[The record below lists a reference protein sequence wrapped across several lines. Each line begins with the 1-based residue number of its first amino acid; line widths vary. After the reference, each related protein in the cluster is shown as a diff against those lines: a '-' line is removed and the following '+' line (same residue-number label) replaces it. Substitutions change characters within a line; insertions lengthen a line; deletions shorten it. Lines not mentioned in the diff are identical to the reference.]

1 MANPGGVG
9 TKFVSVNLNKSYG
22 QASHHHPPYNSSY
35 GQAAASRVRPGSHGS
50 GGGGGMVVLSR
61 PRSSQKAGPKLSVPP
76 PLNLPSLRKEHE
88 RFDLSGSGGGSV
100 GGNASGS
107 GSRPTSSGMGWT
119 KPGTIALQEKD
130 GSGDAFGRSG
140 VDNTQ
145 LVDGIDQSVHAIDG
159 VTMGSSVYMPPS
171 ARLGGVGLPVSASA
185 RAFVLPVEKA
195 MVLRGEDFP
204 SLQAA
209 LPATSGPAQKQK
221 DSSHQK
227 QKHVVGEELSDEQRE
242 SSHSNS
248 LVHMRPQGQTS
259 HQTVRNGL
267 NQSVGEGHGL
277 RSSHLAEPARKLEE
291 YFPGPLPL
299 VRLNPRSDWA
309 DDERDTGHGFADRN
323 REHGFSKS
331 EAYWDREFDMPR
343 SSVLPHKPPHNLFE
357 RWGQRDNETGKGSSG
372 EVPKADQYRRDVKT
386 PSREGKEGN
395 SWRSSPLAKDG
406 FNVQE
411 VVNDR
416 NGVDARPTG
425 LNREMGKDNKYIP
438 PSFGDNVRDGGMT
451 GNRDS
456 AFGRRDMGHGQEGRQ
471 QWNPTLES
479 FSSRGAE
486 RNTRDRYGSE
496 QSNRYRVDS
505 YQNNSVSK
513 SSFSSGTKGLPMND
527 PILNFGR
534 EKRAFSK
541 SGPYVE
547 DPFLKDFG
555 STGFVE
561 QDPFSGGLVGVIK
574 RKKDVKQADFHDPVR
589 ESFEAELERIQKMQE
604 QERQRIIEEQERALE
619 QARREEEEKRRLI
632 REEEERRRRLEEEAR
647 EAAWRAEQERLDA
660 IRRAEEHKIARE
672 EEKQR
677 MLMEEERRKQAAK
690 QKLLELEARIAMRQ
704 TEVAK
709 GDNSAAVADEKVSA
723 MVEEKDVSKAVDLD
737 NWEDSERMVERI
749 TTSASSD
756 SSVLNRP
763 FDMGPRLHPSRDTS
777 RDGSSGFLD
786 RGKPVNSW
794 KRDIFETGNSSSFL
808 IQDQE
813 NSHHSPRRDAS
824 VGGRVF
830 PRKEFYGGA
839 GYMSSRTYFKGVM
852 QEPLMDDYTQLKGH
866 RWNLS
871 GDGDSYSRNME
882 FDSEFHENLAEKYG
896 DVGWGHGRSRGNPRS
911 SYSERLYPN
920 SEADELYSYGRSRY
934 SMRQPRV
941 LPPPSLASIHKTS
954 FRGENERAGPS
965 TFVDNDVHSNHA
977 ARSES
982 TMQTG
987 YYGGHSEKL
996 EPSEIVDVQQE
1007 TTTEEQKLDKDTT
1020 SRCDSQSSLSV
1031 SSPPNSPIHLSHDDL
1046 DESGDSSVIS
1056 AAAEGKEIPLS
1067 GNESVVLNAESG
1079 KDNVMTASSS
1089 VSAVD
1094 DEEWTLENNEELPE
1108 QEEYDED
1115 EDGYQEEDEVHEG
1128 DDENIDLT
1136 QEFEDMHL
1144 GEKGSSHMMDN
1155 LVLGFDEGVE
1165 VGIPGD
1171 EFERNSR
1178 NEESTFGVAEVSVG
1192 IMEEHGSVDGMWGD
1206 GQSLQPVNSYP
1217 QVSID
1222 SSSMRIQ
1229 ETEKAIQD
1237 SIVQPIATA
1246 SRTSVTYDLLDSVSG
1261 SSSSGLSSQHTVP
1274 SSVNM
1279 ASHSSSGQTVIS
1291 TVPAG
1296 PSQVDLPVKLQF
1308 GLFSGPSLIPSPVPA
1323 IQIGSIQMP
1332 LHLHSPVGPSL
1343 THIHPSQPPLF
1354 QFGQLRYTS
1363 PISQGILPMGPQS
1376 MSFVQPSVQG
1386 HYNLN
1391 QNSGGSLPLRPSQD
1405 TSSHNLMKDD
1415 VPSLSV
1421 DDQPGLVS
1429 RPLDLSN
1436 ENVSKGL
1443 NSFSVRES
1451 AKSNAPMQKSRA
1463 EISRAGDNKVMS
1475 EPGSQAEDKG
1485 HHQTVVKNYM
1495 QSSNER
1501 GSEGQFQTGP
1511 ASSQP
1516 LSGGKDFSGSKAQ
1529 GPLSGSKG
1537 KKIAYS
1543 FRNSGL
1549 RSSFPVSEVSR
1560 SDSSGFQRRPRRTIQ
1575 RTEFRVRE
1583 NVDRGQSLGLVS
1595 SNNLGLD
1602 DKSNFNGRGVGIYVR
1617 SGSKKSVVS
1626 NKPLKQIVDSECLSS
1641 GPASSQQIGFE
1652 SRDDKGV
1659 GKEALAKS
1667 QIISHS
1673 GEGNLKRNIC
1683 PEEDV
1688 DAPLQS
1694 GIVRVFKQ
1702 PGIEAPSDED
1712 DFIQVRSKR
1721 QMLNDRREQRE
1732 KEIKAK
1738 SRVTKAPRRP
1748 RSTSQTTVA
1757 STSSNKISASLGGEA
1772 PIDNHSDF
1780 VVSEGRGLADS
1791 EVSTPMVCQPLA
1803 PIGTPAVNTD
1813 AQEADKR
1820 SHTIKSLQTGSVSVI
1835 SSDGKNLGPGLIFET
1850 KNKVLDNVQTSLG
1863 SWGNARINQQVMALT
1878 QTQFDEA
1885 MKPVRFDAH
1894 APSIGDHTSSV
1905 SEPISSILTKDKSFS
1920 STASPI
1926 NSLLAGEKIQFGA
1939 VTSPTILPPGSRAV
1953 SHGIGAPGSGRSDIQ
1968 IPHNL
1973 SAAEN
1978 DCTLF
1983 FEKDKHSSES
1993 CVPLEDHEAEAE
2005 AEAAASAVAVAAI
2018 SSDEVVGNGMGTCS
2032 VSVSDTKSFGGADI
2046 GGITGGVA
2054 VDQQLASQSRAEESL
2069 SVALPADLS
2078 VETLPI
2084 SLWPPLPSPQNS
2096 SSQMLTHFPGGPPS
2110 HFPFFDMNPMLG
2122 GPIFAFGPHDE
2133 SAGTQSQPQKSTAA
2147 GSGPLGTWQQCHS
2160 GVDSFYGPP
2169 SGFTG
2174 PFISA
2179 PGGIP
2184 GVQGPPHMV
2193 VYNHFAPVGQFG
2205 QVGLSFMGTTYIPS
2219 GKQPDWKHNPTSA
2232 MGIGEGDMNNVNMVS
2247 AQRNPPNMPA
2257 PVPHLAPGSSL
2268 LPMASPMAM
2277 FDVSPFQST
2286 PDMSVQARWSHV
2298 PASPVHSVPLSL
2310 PLQQQAVGVLPS
2322 QFSHGHPVD
2331 QSLIANRFSDSRT
2344 STPSDSSRSF
2354 PVSADATITQFPDE
2368 LGLIDSSSSA
2378 GAGAPTQSAVNK
2390 SSSGSAI
2397 ADAGKTGVVQNGS
2410 SNNKNGQSTNAFKTQ
2425 SSQQKNLA
2433 AQQYSHSAGYSY
2445 QRGGGVSQKNSNS
2458 SGGEWPH
2465 PHPHRR
2471 MGFHGRNQSLGAEKS
2486 FPSSKMKQ
2494 IYVAK
2499 QTSGNSTT
2507 G

>member
-22 QASHHHPPYNSSY
+22 QPSHNHPPYSSSY
-35 GQAAASRVRPGSHGS
+35 GQAAASRARPGSH
-50 GGGGGMVVLSR
+50 GGGMVVLSR

-88 RFDLSGSGGGSV
+88 RFDLSGSGSGSAGGS
-100 GGNASGS
+100 ASGS

-130 GSGDAFGRSG
+130 GSGDAFVRSG
-140 VDNTQ
+140 ADNTQ
-145 LVDGIDQSVHAIDG
+145 VVDGMDQSVHAIDG
-159 VTMGSSVYMPPS
+159 VTRGGSVYMPPS
-171 ARLGGVGLPVSASA
+171 ARFTGVGLSVSASA
-185 RAFVLPVEKA
+185 RANVLPVEKA

-209 LPATSGPAQKQK
+209 LPVTSGPAQKQK

-242 SSHSNS
+242 SSHSNP
-248 LVHMRPQGQTS
+248 LVHMRPQGQIS
-259 HQTVRNGL
+259 HQTGRNGS

-277 RSSHLAEPARKLEE
+277 GSLHMAEQARKREE

-323 REHGFSKS
+323 KEQGFAKS
-331 EAYWDREFDMPR
+331 EAHWDREFDMPR

-357 RWGQRDNETGKGSSG
+357 RWGQRDDDTGRGSSS
-372 EVPKADQYRRDVKT
+372 EVPKVDSYRRDIKT

-395 SWRSSPLAKDG
+395 SWRSSTFSKDG

-411 VVNDR
+411 VVSDR
-416 NGVDARPTG
+416 NGVDARPVSLNQETG
-425 LNREMGKDNKYIP
+425 KENKYVP
-438 PSFGDNVRDGGMT
+438 PPFGDNVRDGGVT

-456 AFGRRDMGHGQEGRQ
+456 AFGRRVMGHGQEGRQ
-471 QWNPTLES
+471 QWNQTLES

-496 QSNRYRVDS
+496 QSNRYRGDS
-505 YQNNSVSK
+505 YQNNPVSK
-513 SSFSSGTKGLPMND
+513 SSFSSGGKGLPMND

-541 SGPYVE
+541 SERPYVE

-555 STGFVE
+555 STGFDE
-561 QDPFSGGLVGVIK
+561 RDPFSGGLVGVIK
-574 RKKDVKQADFHDPVR
+574 RKKDVKQADFHDPIR

-619 QARREEEEKRRLI
+619 QARREEEERRRLI
-632 REEEERRRRLEEEAR
+632 REEEDRRRRLEEEAR
-647 EAAWRAEQERLDA
+647 EAAWRAEQEQLEA
-660 IRRAEEHKIARE
+660 IRRAEELKIARE
-672 EEKQR
+672 EEKQKI
-677 MLMEEERRKQAAK
+677 LMEEERRKQAAK
-690 QKLLELEARIAMRQ
+690 QKLLELEARIAKRQ
-704 TEVAK
+704 AEVGN
-709 GDNSAAVADEKVSA
+709 GDNFAAVADEKVSA
-723 MVEEKDVSKAVDLD
+723 AVEETNVSKAVDLD

-763 FDMGPRLHPSRDTS
+763 FDMDPRPSPS

-786 RGKPVNSW
+786 RGKSVNSW
-794 KRDIFETGNSSSFL
+794 KRNAFETGNSSSFL
-808 IQDQE
+808 LRDQE
-813 NSHHSPRRDAS
+813 NGHQSPRRDAS

-852 QEPLMDDYTQLKGH
+852 QEPHMDDYTQLKGH
-866 RWNLS
+866 RWNPP
-871 GDGDSYSRNME
+871 GDGDSYSRNLE
-882 FDSEFHENLAEKYG
+882 IDSDFDENLTEKYG
-896 DVGWGHGRSRGNPRS
+896 DVGWGQGRSHGNPRY
-911 SYSERLYPN
+911 SYPERLYPN

-941 LPPPSLASIHKTS
+941 LPPPSLTSMHKAS
-954 FRGENERAGPS
+954 FRGENERPGPS
-965 TFVDNDVHSNHA
+965 TFVNDEMHSNHA
-977 ARSES
+977 VRSES
-982 TMQTG
+982 TVQTG

-996 EPSEIVDVQQE
+996 EPSQIVDVQQE
-1007 TTTEEQKLDKDTT
+1007 TTMTEEQKLDKGTT
-1020 SRCDSQSSLSV
+1020 PRCDSQSSLSV
-1031 SSPPNSPIHLSHDDL
+1031 SSPPNSPIQNSHDDL
-1046 DESGDSSVIS
+1046 DESGDSPVIS
-1056 AAAEGKEIPLS
+1056 AAAEGKEIPS

-1079 KDNVMTASSS
+1079 KDNLMTASGSI
-1089 VSAVD
+1089 SAGD

-1115 EDGYQEEDEVHEG
+1115 EDGYQEEDEVHEH
-1128 DDENIDLT
+1128 DENIDLT

-1144 GEKGSSHMMDN
+1144 GVKGSSHMMDN

-1171 EFERNSR
+1171 EFERNSG

-1192 IMEEHGSVDGMWGD
+1192 IIEQGPVDGIWGD
-1206 GQSLQPVNSYP
+1206 GQSLQPVNSSP

-1222 SSSMRIQ
+1222 SSSLNMQ

-1237 SIVQPIATA
+1237 SVVQPIANA
-1246 SRTSVTYDLLDSVSG
+1246 SRTSVAFDLLDSVNG
-1261 SSSSGLSSQHTVP
+1261 SSSSGLSAQHTVP

-1279 ASHSSSGQTVIS
+1279 VSHSSSGQTVIS
-1291 TVPAG
+1291 TVAAG
-1296 PSQVDLPVKLQF
+1296 PSQADLPVKLQF

-1343 THIHPSQPPLF
+1343 AHIHPSQPPLF

-1363 PISQGILPMGPQS
+1363 PISPGILPMAPPS

-1391 QNSGGSLPLRPSQD
+1391 QNLGGPLPLQPSQD
-1405 TSSHNLMKDD
+1405 PSSQNLMKDD
-1415 VPSLSV
+1415 IPSLAV

-1451 AKSNAPMQKSRA
+1451 AKGNAIIHKSRA
-1463 EISRAGDNKVMS
+1463 EISRAGEKKVMS
-1475 EPGSQAEDKG
+1475 ETGPQAEDKG
-1485 HHQTVVKNYM
+1485 HRDTVVKNYVR
-1495 QSSNER
+1495 SSNER
-1501 GSEGQFQTGP
+1501 GSEGQLQMGP

-1516 LSGGKDFSGSKAQ
+1516 ISSGKDFSGSKAQ

-1543 FRNSGL
+1543 VRNSGL

-1560 SDSSGFQRRPRRTIQ
+1560 SDSSGFLRRPRRTIQ

-1595 SNNLGLD
+1595 SNNSGLD
-1602 DKSNFNGRGVGIYVR
+1602 DKSNFNGRGVGIFVR

-1626 NKPLKQIVDSECLSS
+1626 NKPLKQLVDTECSSS
-1641 GPASSQQIGFE
+1641 GPACSQVIGSE
-1652 SRDDKGV
+1652 SRDYKGA

-1667 QIISHS
+1667 QSITHS

-1683 PEEDV
+1683 SEEDV

-1694 GIVRVFKQ
+1694 GVVRVFKQ

-1738 SRVTKAPRRP
+1738 SRVTKTLRRP
-1748 RSTSQTTVA
+1748 RSTPLSTVA
-1757 STSSNKISASLGGEA
+1757 SISSNKISASSLVGEV
-1772 PIDNHSDF
+1772 PNDIHSDF
-1780 VVSEGRGLADS
+1780 VVSEGRGLADPEIS
-1791 EVSTPMVCQPLA
+1791 TGTTPMVSQPLA
-1803 PIGTPAVNTD
+1803 PIGTPSVNTD

-1835 SSDGKNLGPGLIFET
+1835 SGNGKNVGPGLIFET
-1850 KNKVLDNVQTSLG
+1850 KNKVLENTQTSLG
-1863 SWGNARINQQVMALT
+1863 SWGNGRINQQVMPLT
-1878 QTQFDEA
+1878 QTQLDEA
-1885 MKPVRFDAH
+1885 MKPIRFDAH
-1894 APSIGDHTSSV
+1894 ATSIGDHTSSV

-1939 VTSPTILPPGSRAV
+1939 VTSPTVLPPGNLAV

-1968 IPHNL
+1968 IPHNI
-1973 SAAEN
+1973 SGAEN
-1978 DCTLF
+1978 ECTLF
-1983 FEKDKHSSES
+1983 FEKDKHSNES
-1993 CVPLEDHEAEAE
+1993 RVPLEDREAVAEAE

-2018 SSDEVVGNGMGTCS
+2018 SSDEIVGNGLGACP

-2046 GGITGGVA
+2046 GGMTGVA
-2054 VDQQLASQSRAEESL
+2054 ADQQLASQSRAEESL

-2110 HFPFFDMNPMLG
+2110 HFPFFDMNPMMG

-2133 SAGTQSQPQKSTAA
+2133 SAGTQSQPQKSTAS

-2160 GVDSFYGPP
+2160 GVDSFYGPPP

-2219 GKQPDWKHNPTSA
+2219 GKQPDWKHNPTSSA
-2232 MGIGEGDMNNVNMVS
+2232 MSVGEGDMNNVNMVS

-2268 LPMASPMAM
+2268 LPMASPLAM
-2277 FDVSPFQST
+2277 YDVSPFQSA

-2298 PASPVHSVPLSL
+2298 PASPLHSVPLSL
-2310 PLQQQAVGVLPS
+2310 PLQQQAAGLLPS
-2322 QFSHGHPVD
+2322 QFTHGHPVD
-2331 QSLIANRFSDSRT
+2331 QSLTANRFSESRT
-2344 STPSDSSRSF
+2344 STPSDGNRSF
-2354 PVSADATITQFPDE
+2354 PVVADATVTQFPDE
-2368 LGLIDSSSSA
+2368 LGLIDLSSSA
-2378 GAGAPTQSAVNK
+2378 GAGAPTHSGVSK

-2397 ADAGKTGVVQNGS
+2397 ADGGKTGTVGS
-2410 SNNKNGQSTNAFKTQ
+2410 SNKNGQSTNSFKTQ
-2425 SSQQKNLA
+2425 SSQPKNLST
-2433 AQQYSHSAGYSY
+2433 QQYNHSAGYSY
-2445 QRGGGVSQKNSNS
+2445 QKGGGVSQKNNS
-2458 SGGEWPH
+2458 SGGEWS
-2465 PHPHRR
+2465 HRR

-2499 QTSGNSTT
+2499 QTSGASTT